1 MKSHSLG
8 ADGWDPTMV
17 RTVNRQFL
25 FCPSILISAMY
36 CTGTIFESLGCL
48 AIYNRQAQD
57 SISNH
62 RKWSLSEGTRVFVY
76 IALYLTLLWFMPWLK
91 AEHRAHV

>member
-8 ADGWDPTMV
+8 ADVWDPDMV

-25 FCPSILISAMY
+25 FCTSILISTLY

-48 AIYNRQAQD
+48 AMYNRQAQD
-57 SISNH
+57 SISNQESGVSQ
-62 RKWSLSEGTRVFVY
+62 KVPEFLCT
-76 IALYLTLLWFMPWLK
+76 
-91 AEHRAHV
+91 

>member
-57 SISNH
+57 
-62 RKWSLSEGTRVFVY
+62 TAF
-76 IALYLTLLWFMPWLK
+76 LTIESGVSQKVPEFLCT
-91 AEHRAHV
+91 